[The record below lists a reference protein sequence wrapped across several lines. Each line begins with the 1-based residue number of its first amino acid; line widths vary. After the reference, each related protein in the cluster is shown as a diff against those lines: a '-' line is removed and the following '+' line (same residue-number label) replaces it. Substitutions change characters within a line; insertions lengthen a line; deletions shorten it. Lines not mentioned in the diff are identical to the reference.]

1 MEQGR
6 VRREGIVVGL
16 IGATAVVVWFT
27 VADFV
32 AGHPLFTPYALG
44 SVLQGFFGVGTPASI
59 PATILMYTIFH
70 YLAFIGVGTLFSAI
84 FNAAEREPSILAGFA
99 ILFVALELGCL
110 GLTVMVQESSAL
122 RQIAWYQIGAANL
135 VASVAM
141 GTYLV
146 RRHRTVLQR
155 VALSLSGI

>member
-6 VRREGIVVGL
+6 VRREGIVVGML
-16 IGATAVVVWFT
+16 GATAVVVWFFI
-27 VADFV
+27 ADV
-32 AGHPLFTPYALG
+32 IAGHLLFTPYALG
-44 SVLQGFFGVGTPASI
+44 SVLQGFFGVETPASI

-70 YLAFIGVGTLFSAI
+70 YLSFIAVGLIFSAI

-99 ILFVALELGCL
+99 ILFVALEIGCL

-146 RRHRTVLQR
+146 RRHRHVISR
-155 VALSLSGI
+155 VALSLSGV